1 MAFSW
6 TADRR
11 RGGALPRVP
20 PQTGGE
26 TMSLLNVYHR
36 VIRRPPSSR
45 RSPVRHRP
53 CALGLELLED
63 RTLPSTFPV
72 TNLLD
77 SGTGSLRQAILDAN
91 AQPGDDLITF
101 AVTGTINLAGA
112 LPDLSTN
119 IDMQGPGATLL
130 TVRRDSGGTY
140 RIFTVTGSPTVTL
153 SGLWIANGLADEG
166 GGIYVAG
173 GNLTLANSVLVANR
187 VWASGGGLFV
197 A

>member
-11 RGGALPRVP
+11 SGGALPRVP

-36 VIRRPPSSR
+36 GIRRPPSSR

-72 TNLLD
+72 TSLLD

-91 AQPGDDLITF
+91 AQPGDDSITF
-101 AVTGTINLAGA
+101 TGTINLAGA

-119 IDMQGPGATLL
+119 IDMQGPGANLL
-130 TVRRDSGGTY
+130 TVLRDSGGDY

-153 SGLWIANGLADEG
+153 SGLTIANGLTADG

-173 GNLTLANSVLVANR
+173 GNLTLANSVLAAN
-187 VWASGGGLFV
+187 
-197 A
+197 